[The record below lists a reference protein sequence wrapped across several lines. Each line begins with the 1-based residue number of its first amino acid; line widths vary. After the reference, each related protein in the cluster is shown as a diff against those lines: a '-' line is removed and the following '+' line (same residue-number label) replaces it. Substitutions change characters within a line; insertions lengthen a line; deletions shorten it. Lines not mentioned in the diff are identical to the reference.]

1 VLLQKLKNPTLII
14 LAFFLAIILCM
25 ATFLVFQK
33 TGLRQQYH
41 LKQEIM
47 LLENR
52 NDSLQKQLEKQEAI
66 IKRLTYDSL
75 YIESIARTKF
85 GMMKK
90 DEVGFQFVD
99 IEKAK

>member
-1 VLLQKLKNPTLII
+1 
-14 LAFFLAIILCM
+14 M
-25 ATFLVFQK
+25 AAFLVIKK

>member
-1 VLLQKLKNPTLII
+1 MQKLKNPTLII

-25 ATFLVFQK
+25 TAFLVFQK